1 MIVDPRHS
9 GRAPAA
15 RRTVWLVGLLWNL
28 LLPVATPAP
37 AQTSAP
43 TAPKP
48 GNRYI
53 YLVRHGRYDSDEAV
67 SEVTGNHLNALG
79 HEQARL
85 VGQRLAG
92 LPWRPEH
99 FVCSNFARARET
111 AADIGEILGRQ
122 AEVDT
127 LLHECTPTAERAD
140 YMNQHSP
147 AEIVACESNLKAA
160 WVKYVRPSPEGDR
173 CDLLVCHGNV
183 IRWFVA
189 HALEVDTRKW
199 SRMPIGNGSLT
210 VIAVTPDGN
219 TRLVMFSDV
228 GHLPLDKQSWSGPGA
243 RWAGVGEK

>member
-1 MIVDPRHS
+1 MTGMHRRRGGWAAWRRV
-9 GRAPAA
+9 AA
-15 RRTVWLVGLLWNL
+15 RVGIAAAL
-28 LLPVATPAP
+28 LLGGDRMAG

-43 TAPKP
+43 AGPKP
-48 GNRYI
+48 GIRYV
-53 YLVRHGRYDSDEAV
+53 YLVRHGRYDEDASVDEIV
-67 SEVTGNHLNALG
+67 GNRLNALG

-85 VGQRLAG
+85 IGQRLAG

-111 AADIGEILGRQ
+111 AADIGQILHRD

-140 YMNQHSP
+140 FMSNHSP
-147 AEIVACESNLKAA
+147 ADIAACEANLNAA
-160 WVKYVRPSPEGDR
+160 WARYVRPSPEGDR

-183 IRWFVA
+183 IRWFVV

-210 VIAVTPDGN
+210 VIAVTPDGA

-228 GHLPLDKQSWSGPGA
+228 GHLPLDKQSWSKPGA
-243 RWAGVGEK
+243 RWAGVEEK